1 MNQALC
7 PRGTSMNMFLELD
20 GMVRVVDLKRTRV
33 NTPVSEKV
41 PMILHS
47 SNSSRPGADLLRM
60 SRLGQ
65 VHVYHSMSL
74 KRKRGVNEEAYHF
87 ISTFKECLWILHLYL
102 FPMLWS
108 QLNFL
113 FIILWWCFLFNPYL
127 TLCLGAL
134 DQWLGLFFFSLMM
147 LFMSSSLN
155 LCAQVSGNSWF
166 MPYQFRPIRIW
177 CPNLSQGLKS

>member
-1 MNQALC
+1 MNQGLC

-65 VHVYHSMSL
+65 VHAYHSISL

-87 ISTFKECLWILHLYL
+87 ISTSKECLWILHLYL

-108 QLNFL
+108 QLSFL

-134 DQWLGLFFFSLMM
+134 DQWLGLFFFFFDDAFHVFL
-147 LFMSSSLN
+147 LEFTGSSIKQL
-155 LCAQVSGNSWF
+155 LIYTLPVST
-166 MPYQFRPIRIW
+166 Y
-177 CPNLSQGLKS
+177 